1 MNTRRLVSTAAV
13 ALLAGAGALITA
25 PSASAKAYDLA
36 FDKLTL
42 RSTNNLQA
50 QVTYSCDEGNTYL
63 LVVNATKL
71 NVTGHEESNAAA
83 VLKPAQLTCDYGKH
97 TAKPDLNIDPGSH
110 FAKGDRVR
118 VTVTYFDADLGFY
131 RFKQDTVVTL

>member
-1 MNTRRLVSTAAV
+1 MNARRLTSIATAALIV
-13 ALLAGAGALITA
+13 GAGALITA

-42 RSTNNLQA
+42 RTTNNLQA
-50 QVTYSCDEGNTYL
+50 QVTYSCDEGSTYL
-63 LVVNATKL
+63 LVVNAAKL

-83 VLKPAQLTCDYGKH
+83 VLKPAKLTCDYSAH
-97 TAKPDLNIDPGSH
+97 TAKLDLNVDPGSN
-110 FAKGDRVR
+110 FAKGDQVK